1 MDVLRFRVVD
11 KVAETKDSYSFFLK
25 FLGEG
30 DINYISGQYLP
41 VKIPHEEGILFRS
54 YSLSSSPNIDDLFRI
69 TVKREKGGK
78 GSNWLCDNLMVDDV
92 LESLSPAGDFFPK
105 VWDTNF
111 VFFAGGSGITPIF
124 SIIKTNL
131 LAHNSKIR
139 LFYANSDKNSVIFS
153 EELFQ
158 LQKDFPDRLSI
169 DLWLDEENGIPT
181 DSAFFEYIDKVNES
195 QYFLCGP
202 SAFMESVEKCLEK
215 AAVPKSDI
223 AIESFVGV
231 FPDKI
236 SNGSSSSD
244 KDITVRVLLNGEKK
258 DIFCS
263 ENDFILAEMLRNGMN
278 VPNSCGVGN
287 CGSCICN
294 LLHGEVI
301 LESNAVLDSSDEE
314 DGWIL
319 ACRSRPRSKYIEV
332 SFDE

>member
-1 MDVLRFRVVD
+1 M
-11 KVAETKDSYSFFLK
+11 
-25 FLGEG
+25 G
-30 DINYISGQYLP
+30 
-41 VKIPHEEGILFRS
+41 
-54 YSLSSSPNIDDLFRI
+54 
-69 TVKREKGGK
+69 

-105 VWDTNF
+105 AWDTNF

-195 QYFLCGP
+195 QYF
-202 SAFMESVEKCLEK
+202 
-215 AAVPKSDI
+215 
-223 AIESFVGV
+223 
-231 FPDKI
+231 
-236 SNGSSSSD
+236 
-244 KDITVRVLLNGEKK
+244 
-258 DIFCS
+258 FCS